1 MELQNRGFRKLFYL
15 KRGILKMGKLIKSGK
30 EILDDFFHNIL
41 AIPNV
46 EEKLAL
52 QIKKMYEEGKLT
64 NTNLSNKLTSLR
76 EEEINDKN

>member
-1 MELQNRGFRKLFYL
+1 M
-15 KRGILKMGKLIKSGK
+15 IKMDKPVKSGK
-30 EILDDFFHNIL
+30 EILDDFFNNIL
-41 AIPNV
+41 TISNV
-46 EEKLAL
+46 DEKLAL